1 MDEQMVPGS
10 AVRRRGR
17 RRGGAACVVA
27 LVAVL
32 VLPGR
37 GAAFVPVL
45 AAHAAVA
52 NAIATAALA
61 HAAVGHGVAAHA
73 LAGASVLH
81 ALPVPLAAGF
91 AGASAVRGLHLGG
104 AGFLT
109 AGVAGVESG
118 LVLTGAAV
126 SLVGGGVALFPA
138 PAIPPLIRLGAA
150 GVAVHGAAVAVH
162 SAIAAPVHLHLA
174 GAELHLAAASGVG
187 TIAATGVATTHAG
200 IAGLT
205 LSAAVFEATLAHFA
219 AGATVVSIL
228 LPPPIL

>member
-1 MDEQMVPGS
+1 MDEQAVQGS

-17 RRGGAACVVA
+17 RACVVA

-32 VLPGR
+32 ALPVR

-52 NAIATAALA
+52 NAVATAALA
-61 HAAVGHGVAAHA
+61 HAAVGHGIAAHA
-73 LAGASVLH
+73 LAGAAVLH
-81 ALPVPLAAGF
+81 ALPVPLAARF

-187 TIAATGVATTHAG
+187 MIAATGVATTHAG